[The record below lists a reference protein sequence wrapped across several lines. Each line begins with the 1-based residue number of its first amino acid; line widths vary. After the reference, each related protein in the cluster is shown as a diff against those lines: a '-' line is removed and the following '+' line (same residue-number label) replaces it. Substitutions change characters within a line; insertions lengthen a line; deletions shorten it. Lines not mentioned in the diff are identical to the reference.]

1 MPCSVFENNEDVVG
15 WMQGSS
21 VAYCEPC
28 FREKMEREMISG
40 DGTNDKSSRKRE
52 GQRENMSTSE
62 GTPKR

>member
-1 MPCSVFENNEDVVG
+1 MVCSVFENDEEVVG

-28 FREKMEREMISG
+28 FREKMAKEAISS
-40 DGTNDKSSRKRE
+40 DHTDEIIKSNRKRE
-52 GQRENMSTSE
+52 NTSTTE

>member
-1 MPCSVFENNEDVVG
+1 MPCSVFENDEDVVG

-21 VAYCEPC
+21 VAYCEPF

-52 GQRENMSTSE
+52 GQRENTSTSE